1 MLKPMK
7 KYSNITKKRKIID
20 QIEAI
25 RSKNNSN
32 WMQILRIAFQYAPE
46 KTSKVMSK
54 IYSEDQRI
62 SKLAKKLSE

>member
-1 MLKPMK
+1 MK
-7 KYSNITKKRKIID
+7 KDNNTNKKRKIID

-32 WMQILRIAFQYAPE
+32 WMQILRIAFQHAPE

-54 IYSEDQRI
+54 IYSEDQKI